1 MTLPPQINSWICS
14 RVCELTSL
22 CFVLLE
28 LLVDGG
34 DGVQQHFDLLHTAE
48 KKPSV
53 THCITTHHFCIIIS
67 CSFKLTSCPQGA
79 SQLAASKCRSEG
91 LQAEIYSWRLVL
103 YVRWAPESRRSA
115 QKHYVRTKQ
124 RKITNILKTV
134 ERNEAQLDDCTI
146 INRQPQTLMICMV
159 ILEVFKVSTWPKI
172 LNSSVS
178 ESHKTTKHFSY
189 SPTQLLSLTF

>member
-34 DGVQQHFDLLHTAE
+34 DGIQQHFDLLHTAE

-53 THCITTHHFCIIIS
+53 TQCITTHHFCIIIS

-91 LQAEIYSWRLVL
+91 LQAEIYFWRLVL

-134 ERNEAQLDDCTI
+134 ERNEAQWADCTV
-146 INRQPQTLMICMV
+146 INRQPQTLMISYV
-159 ILEVFKVSTWPKI
+159 WWYWRFLKWARDQKFLTQVFLRVS
-172 LNSSVS
+172 V
-178 ESHKTTKHFSY
+178 TKQLSIFLIV
-189 SPTQLLSLTF
+189 LLSC